1 MAGPIR
7 VSASP
12 ESAPAAPPA
21 GARLRRALR
30 RAALCELGSAAA
42 LCLFALAAVLG
53 PWIAP
58 HAPQAQDL
66 PARLS
71 APSPAHPLGVDELG
85 RDQLSRLLMGARVA
99 IGMGLGVVVLS
110 AAIGTAVGAWAG
122 LRGGWWD
129 EGLMRCIDV
138 LVAFPGLL
146 LAIAL
151 VAVLGPDLRNT
162 FLALCAIGWVG
173 YARLSRAQ
181 ALSLREREFVG
192 AARACGANPLRVVAR
207 HLIPNLLGPVLVQA
221 TLGVGGVVVAEASLS
236 FLGLG
241 VQPPAA
247 SWGSMLRS
255 GSQHLLDAPWLALF
269 PGVAIAAL
277 VLSLNFLGDALAE
290 RLDPGRAG
298 ASRGLA
304 SWSGI

>member
-1 MAGPIR
+1 
-7 VSASP
+7 V
-12 ESAPAAPPA
+12 
-21 GARLRRALR
+21 
-30 RAALCELGSAAA
+30 
-42 LCLFALAAVLG
+42 FALAAVLA
-53 PWIAP
+53 PWAAP
-58 HAPQAQDL
+58 YAPQAQNL

-71 APSPAHPLGVDELG
+71 GPSLAHPLGVDELG

-110 AAIGTAVGAWAG
+110 AALGTGLGAWAG

-129 EGLMRCIDV
+129 EGLMRLIDV

-146 LAIAL
+146 LAVAL

-181 ALSLREREFVG
+181 ALSLREREFVE
-192 AARACGANPLRVVAR
+192 AARACGASPLRVVAL
-207 HLIPNLLGPVLVQA
+207 HLVPNLLGPILVQA
-221 TLGVGGVVVAEASLS
+221 TMGVGGVVVAEASLS

-241 VQPPAA
+241 AQPPTA

-269 PGVAIAAL
+269 PGLAIAAL

-290 RLDPGRAG
+290 RLDPGRPG
-298 ASRGLA
+298 APGGQA
-304 SWSGI
+304 SWCGM